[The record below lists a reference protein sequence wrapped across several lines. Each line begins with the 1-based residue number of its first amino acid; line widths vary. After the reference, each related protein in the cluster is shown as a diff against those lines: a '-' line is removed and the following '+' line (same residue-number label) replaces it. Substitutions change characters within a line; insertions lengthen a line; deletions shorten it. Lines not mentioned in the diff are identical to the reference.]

1 MQNTSHRSYRRPT
14 PALIVGLIAL
24 VVALTGSALAA
35 PANTVKSKQIVDQ
48 TIKAKDIRDAAVT
61 TPKLAEAAVT
71 TPKLADQ
78 AVTTPKLADAAVTTP
93 KLADNAVTTP
103 KLADNA
109 VDSAK
114 IADLT
119 VANADLAP
127 NAVTTDKIEDNQI
140 ASQDIAEDAVGA
152 SELRLTV
159 RTAQVNVANNAT
171 GTLARACEPGEQ
183 VISGGGGFPG
193 VPNGTT
199 LATSEAAGG
208 GWHVEGKNASGS
220 VQTLIVQA
228 FCLG

>member
-1 MQNTSHRSYRRPT
+1 MQHHDHRSNRRPT

-48 TIKAKDIRDAAVT
+48 AVKTKDIRDA
-61 TPKLAEAAVT
+61 
-71 TPKLADQ
+71 

-93 KLADNAVTTP
+93 KLANAAVTTP

-109 VDSAK
+109 VTTPKIADNAVDSAK
-114 IADLT
+114 IADFS
-119 VANADLAP
+119 VANADLAA

-140 ASQDIAEDAVGA
+140 ASQDIADGAVGA

-159 RTAQVNVANNAT
+159 RTAQVNIANNAT
-171 GTLARACEPGEQ
+171 GTLTKACEAGEQ

-199 LATSEAAGG
+199 WGRARPPAVAGTSRARTAAARSRRSSFRPS
-208 GWHVEGKNASGS
+208 ASAS
-220 VQTLIVQA
+220 RT
-228 FCLG
+228 